1 MKLLH
6 LADLH
11 IGKRVNGFSMLED
24 QNYILSQIVS
34 IAEAERPQAVLIA
47 GDVYDKP
54 IPSAEAVQVLDRF
67 LVRLSRL
74 GIQVYIISGN
84 HDSAERVAFG
94 RALMEASGVHISPVY
109 DGTVTPFSLTD
120 EFGSVRIFLIPFLKP
135 ANVRAAFPEEEIET
149 YTDAMRVVV
158 EHLPL
163 NPQER
168 NVAVVHQ
175 FVTGAET
182 CDSEERSVGGLDDVD
197 ATVFQP
203 FDYVA
208 LGHLHGPQKV
218 GRESIRYAGSPL
230 KYSFSELNHRKS
242 VTVVELGEKGTLAV
256 RTVSLKP
263 LRELRELRGSFA
275 SLTEQSFYEGQ
286 NSEDYY
292 RILLTDEEDV
302 PNAAARLRSYY
313 PNWMVLDYD
322 NRRTQAASGALE
334 GAEDVD
340 RRQPIDLFDE
350 LYQQQNGQPMSGE
363 QRKVIM
369 ELIEEIWGEAE

>member
-24 QNYILSQIVS
+24 QKYILDQIVS
-34 IAEAERPQAVLIA
+34 ITAEEQPQAVLLA

-54 IPSAEAVQVLDRF
+54 VPSAEAVQMLDSF

-74 GIQVYIISGN
+74 GTQVYIISGN

-94 RALMEASGVHISPVY
+94 RELMEASGVHIAPVY
-109 DGTVTPFSLTD
+109 DGVVEPFTLTD
-120 EFGSVRIFLIPFLKP
+120 EFGSVRVFLIPFLKP
-135 ANVRAAFPEEEIET
+135 ANVRAVFPEEEIAS

-158 EHLPL
+158 EHLSL
-163 NPQER
+163 NPRER

-197 ATVFQP
+197 ALVFTP

-218 GRESIRYAGSPL
+218 GQECVRYAGSPL
-230 KYSFSELNHRKS
+230 KYSFSELNQRKS
-242 VTVVELGEKGTLAV
+242 VTVVELREKGRMDVRAV
-256 RTVSLKP
+256 PLEP
-263 LRELRELRGSFA
+263 LRELRELRGTFQE
-275 SLTEQSFYEGQ
+275 LTDKVFYQQQ
-286 NSEDYY
+286 NSGDYY
-292 RILLTDEEDV
+292 RIVLTDEEDV

-322 NRRTQAASGALE
+322 NHRTRASGGALE
-334 GAEDVD
+334 GAGDVD
-340 RRQPIDLFDE
+340 NRQPIDLFEE
-350 LYQQQNGQPMSGE
+350 LYKQQNGQPMSQE
-363 QRKVIM
+363 QREVLE
-369 ELIEEIWGEAE
+369 ELMEEIWGEQE